1 MLKRFQLR
9 DVPGHAES
17 CAWTPGFVQLYA
29 PTAASMLA
37 ARDRRLARQTNPA
50 RARGDRRIE
59 VIIEVTNSARIDWM
73 KDLQRLDDEVA
84 ARGQLAR

>member
-29 PTAASMLA
+29 PTAASVLA

-50 RARGDRRIE
+50 RALDDRRIE
-59 VIIEVTNSARIDWM
+59 VISSARIDWM

-84 ARGQLAR
+84 ARGLQAR

>member
-9 DVPGHAES
+9 DVPGHTES
-17 CAWTPGFVQLYA
+17 CAWSTGFVQLYA
-29 PTAASMLA
+29 PTAASVLA

-59 VIIEVTNSARIDWM
+59 VINSARIDWM

>member
-9 DVPGHAES
+9 DVPGYTES
-17 CAWTPGFVQLYA
+17 FAWSTGFVQLYA
-29 PTAASMLA
+29 PTAASVLA
-37 ARDRRLARQTNPA
+37 ARDRRLARQTSPA

-59 VIIEVTNSARIDWM
+59 VINSGRIDWM

>member
-29 PTAASMLA
+29 PTAASVLA

-50 RARGDRRIE
+50 GARGDRRIE
-59 VIIEVTNSARIDWM
+59 VINSARIDWM
-73 KDLQRLDDEVA
+73 KDFQRLDDEVA